1 MTTEMTRE
9 PSDPKA
15 ETAHRFNG
23 DRKNLDHFLLSIE
36 KKIIVALLPRVPL
49 WLGTVE
55 LTLMTLLW
63 SAGVIVFGYFAAQDI
78 RWLWAFSACILL
90 QHITDMLDGA
100 VGRARNTGLIKW
112 GFYADHFLDYVFM
125 CSIVIGYSFL
135 LPDHYHLLVL
145 LCLFFSGGLMVHTF
159 LDFGITNDYKISYFR
174 IGISELRCFVVAINI
189 AGIFLGKDMF
199 VGAFPFVV
207 AGLFLS
213 LSVIVYRSQISY
225 RMMDQTNRLL
235 TNR

>member
-1 MTTEMTRE
+1 MKTQMTKE
-9 PSDPKA
+9 PTDTKA

-23 DRKNLDHFLLSIE
+23 DRKNLDHVLLSIE
-36 KKIIVALLPRVPL
+36 KKIIAALLPRVPR

-63 SAGVIVFGYFAAQDI
+63 SAGVIVSGYWAAQDI

-100 VGRARNTGLIKW
+100 VGRMRNTGLIKW

-135 LPDHYHLLVL
+135 LPEHYHLLVL
-145 LCLFFSGGLMVHTF
+145 LCLSFCGGLMVHTF

-174 IGISELRCFVVAINI
+174 IGISELRCFVVAFNI
-189 AGIFLGKDMF
+189 AGIFLGKDMLI
-199 VGAFPFVV
+199 VTFPFVV

-213 LSVIVYRSQISY
+213 LCVIVYRSQVSY